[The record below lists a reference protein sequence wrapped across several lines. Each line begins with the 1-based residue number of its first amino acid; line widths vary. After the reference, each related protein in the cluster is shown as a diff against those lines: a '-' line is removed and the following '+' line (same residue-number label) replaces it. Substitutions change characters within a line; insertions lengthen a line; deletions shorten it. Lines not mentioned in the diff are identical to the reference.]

1 MSGIPTEKRILVL
14 NCGSS
19 SLKYEVYAMPSRQSL
34 GRGLVERIGESAGKL
49 VQSSPQGESR
59 VEQAIPDHS
68 AAMALVGKALVDPQS
83 GILGDLSEIS
93 GVGHRVVHGGE
104 RFSASVLIDP
114 EVITAIEEASE
125 LAPLHNP
132 PNLTGI
138 REAERLL
145 PGIPQAAVF
154 DTAFHQTMPPAAYLY
169 GLPHEFY
176 DKMRIRRYG
185 FHGTSHRFV
194 AARAAQLLKR
204 PPEEV
209 NLITCHLGNGA
220 SLTAIESGRSVDTSM
235 GFTPLEGVMMGT
247 RCGDID
253 PAILSYLEER
263 GYTSKQLNA
272 IMNKK
277 SGLLG
282 LSGISNDMRDLETA
296 AERGEERAQE
306 ALDVY
311 AHKVRKYIG
320 AYSANLVT
328 VDALVFTGGIGQHGV
343 KMRERICHN
352 LEHMGIVM
360 DYELNK
366 KVGSSEGRVSPRYS
380 QTAIQ
385 VIPTNEELQIA
396 MDVFDL
402 IGVSTPRDTQPIPC
416 GANV

>member
-1 MSGIPTEKRILVL
+1 MVGIQTEMRILVL

-19 SLKYEVYAMPSRQSL
+19 SLKYEVYSMPARKSL
-34 GRGLVERIGESAGKL
+34 GRGLVERIGEGEGKL
-49 VQSSPQGESR
+49 VQVSPKGESR
-59 VEQAIPDHS
+59 IAQAIPDHGT
-68 AAMALVGKALVDPQS
+68 AMALVGKALVDPES
-83 GILGDLSEIS
+83 GILDDLSEIE
-93 GVGHRVVHGGE
+93 GIGHRVVHGGE
-104 RFSASVLIDP
+104 RFSASVVIDP
-114 EVITAIEEASE
+114 EVIGAIEEASE

-145 PGIPQAAVF
+145 PGVPQVGVF
-154 DTAFHQTMPPAAYLY
+154 DTAFHQTMPSAAYLY
-169 GLPHEFY
+169 GLPREFY

-204 PPEEV
+204 PLEDT

-220 SLTAIESGRSVDTSM
+220 SLTAIEAGRSVDTSM

-263 GYTSKQLNA
+263 GYTGKQLNT

-296 AERGEERAQE
+296 AERGEERAKE
-306 ALDVY
+306 TLEVY

-360 DYELNK
+360 DYELNR
-366 KVGSSEGRVSPRYS
+366 KVGNKEGVVSARYS

-396 MDVFDL
+396 TDVYDL
-402 IGVSTPRDTQPIPC
+402 VGAKSHAKGEAPC
-416 GANV
+416 GATA

>member
-1 MSGIPTEKRILVL
+1 MMGIQTEKRILVL

-19 SLKYEVYAMPSRQSL
+19 SLKYEVFSMPSRQSL
-34 GRGLVERIGESAGKL
+34 GRGLVERIGESEGKL
-49 VQSSPQGESR
+49 VQVSPKGEITL
-59 VEQAIPDHS
+59 EQTIPDHG
-68 AAMALVGKALVDPQS
+68 AAMELVGKALVDAGS
-83 GILGDLSEIS
+83 GLLKDLSEI
-93 GVGHRVVHGGE
+93 GGIGHRVVHGGE
-104 RFSASVLIDP
+104 RFSASVIIDP
-114 EVITAIEEASE
+114 DVVEAIEEAAE

-145 PGIPQAAVF
+145 PGVPQVAVF
-154 DTAFHQTMPPAAYLY
+154 DTAFHQTMPPSAYLY
-169 GLPHEFY
+169 GLPREFY
-176 DKMRIRRYG
+176 DKLRIRRYG

-204 PPEEV
+204 SPEDT

-220 SLTAIESGRSVDTSM
+220 SLTAIEAGCSVDTSM

-282 LSGISNDMRDLETA
+282 LSGISNDMRDLEAA

-306 ALDVY
+306 TLEVY

-352 LEHMGIVM
+352 LEHMGIIM

-366 KVGSSEGRVSPRYS
+366 KVGNKEGVVSPRYS
-380 QTAIQ
+380 QTAIL
-385 VIPTNEELQIA
+385 VVPTNEELQIA
-396 MDVFDL
+396 MDVFEL
-402 IGVSTPRDTQPIPC
+402 VGARSEEASACGVS
-416 GANV
+416 A

>member
-1 MSGIPTEKRILVL
+1 
-14 NCGSS
+14 
-19 SLKYEVYAMPSRQSL
+19 MPSRQSL
-34 GRGLVERIGESAGKL
+34 GRGLVERIGESEGKL
-49 VQSSPQGESR
+49 VQTSPRGEAT
-59 VEQAIPDHS
+59 VEQAIPDHG
-68 AAMALVGKALVDPQS
+68 AAMELVGKALVHPET
-83 GILGDLSEIS
+83 GILGDLSEIE

-114 EVITAIEEASE
+114 EVITAIEEAAE

-145 PGIPQAAVF
+145 PGVPQVGVF
-154 DTAFHQTMPPAAYLY
+154 DTAFHQTMPPFAYLY
-169 GLPHEFY
+169 GLPREFY
-176 DKMRIRRYG
+176 DKHRIRRYG

-204 PPEEV
+204 QLEDT

-220 SLTAIESGRSVDTSM
+220 SLTAIESGCSVDTSM

-263 GYTSKQLNA
+263 GFTSKQLNA

-282 LSGISNDMRDLETA
+282 LSGISNDMRDLEAA

-306 ALDVY
+306 TLDVY

-352 LEHMGIVM
+352 LEHMGIIM

-366 KVGSSEGRVSPRYS
+366 RVGNKEGVVSARYS
-380 QTAIQ
+380 QTAIL

-396 MDVFDL
+396 TDVFELLGQAASWKKWDR
-402 IGVSTPRDTQPIPC
+402 PQE
-416 GANV
+416 N